1 MYGRNLG
8 KSVIGTADKRAL
20 NLTATY
26 WALNARRGISGYR
39 YDTEWLL
46 KDGPNEPVN
55 RGHGQDR
62 AAEASLKALLADF
75 DVRNAGSA
83 RTDSAVAAILWSSVS
98 LETSSLR
105 W

>member
-8 KSVIGTADKRAL
+8 KNVIGTADKRAL

-26 WALNARRGISGYR
+26 WALNARRRISGYR

-46 KDGPNEPVN
+46 KYGPNEPVN
-55 RGHGQDR
+55 CGHGQDR
-62 AAEASLKALLADF
+62 AAETSLREMLASWDLRKA
-75 DVRNAGSA
+75 RSA
-83 RTDSAVAAILWSSVS
+83 RTDSAVATLLWSSVS
-98 LETSSLR
+98 LEASSVR